1 MSIIL
6 TIVASPEKL
15 HDRVVL
21 FCSSISNRLAICK
34 QPREFRFLGFFYIDV
49 GYDARL
55 VHNVLPILYL
65 LPEFTSSSRQ
75 RIVSFSQIADLG
87 LDDIEKVNNRLVSTH
102 TLFDNDGNNA
112 GDVSSPFEV
121 NESEGTLK
129 YFSFAYPI
137 LHALETGIRNR
148 PTYLTFI
155 MLSFLL
161 SM

>member
-1 MSIIL
+1 M
-6 TIVASPEKL
+6 
-15 HDRVVL
+15 
-21 FCSSISNRLAICK
+21 
-34 QPREFRFLGFFYIDV
+34 
-49 GYDARL
+49 
-55 VHNVLPILYL
+55 HNVLPILYL

-137 LHALETGIRNR
+137 FSC
-148 PTYLTFI
+148 P
-155 MLSFLL
+155 
-161 SM
+161 